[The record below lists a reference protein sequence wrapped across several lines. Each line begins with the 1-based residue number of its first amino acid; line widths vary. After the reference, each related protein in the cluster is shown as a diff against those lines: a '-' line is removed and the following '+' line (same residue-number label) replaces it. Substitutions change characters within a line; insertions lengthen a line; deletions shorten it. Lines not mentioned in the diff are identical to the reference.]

1 VSKSLRHPH
10 RRLRELCLLAV
21 LIAATACATGSRLA
35 PAAVPFSHASTGIT
49 WMTSHDTGDAPLLA
63 SWRRAVGEPVVLRQA
78 TTSNHNG
85 GLVVV
90 SWNIALGSGDVA
102 SLFRSVQREHPGRH
116 VVLLL
121 QEAFRGGPEV
131 PHSPEHGEF
140 ARQIRGVSDREID
153 DVAKALGLSLVYI
166 PSMRNGAPGLSD
178 EDRGN
183 AILST
188 LPLDDVVAIELP
200 FERQRRVA
208 VAATVRGRAASG
220 EPWQLRV
227 VSAHL
232 DNMAGA
238 SRAWI
243 GAEYARQRQ
252 ARGLRDALSGSESLV
267 LAGDFNTWF
276 GFKDAAYRETARA
289 FPQTKVSDTRRTF
302 MGLLRLDHVF
312 YRLPDGWRASVRRG
326 ESSLGS
332 DHFPL
337 ITTVEF

>member
-1 VSKSLRHPH
+1 V
-10 RRLRELCLLAV
+10 
-21 LIAATACATGSRLA
+21 IASSVACATAAQLA
-35 PAAVPFSHASTGIT
+35 PATGPLADAPGVT
-49 WMTSHDTGDAPLLA
+49 WLTSHDASDRVSLA
-63 SWRRAVGEPVVLRQA
+63 RWRRAVGQPIVMRHAAAPQ
-78 TTSNHNG
+78 SSQ

-102 SLFRSVQREHPGRH
+102 TLFRSVQHEHPGQD

-131 PHSPEHGEF
+131 PHAPEHGEF
-140 ARQIRGVSDREID
+140 ARKIRGVSDREID
-153 DVAKALGLSLVYI
+153 DVAKALGVSLVYV

-188 LPLDDVVAIELP
+188 LPLEDITAIELP

-208 VAATVRGRAASG
+208 VAATVRGRTTTG
-220 EPWQLRV
+220 EAWHLRV

-238 SRAWI
+238 SRVWI
-243 GAEYARQRQ
+243 GAEYARLRQ
-252 ARGLRDALSGSESLV
+252 ARGLREALNGADSLL

-276 GFKDAAYRETARA
+276 GFKDAAYRETAAA
-289 FPQTKVSDTRRTF
+289 FPQTRVTDTRRTF

-312 YRLPDGWRASVRRG
+312 YRLPPTWRTTVRRG

-332 DHFPL
+332 DHYPL
-337 ITTVEF
+337 ITTLQF